1 MPRRRDSVFIAQ
13 MVEAAEAA
21 LEFSAG
27 QTAVS
32 FAGDRLVGYAV
43 VRAIQL
49 IGQAAR
55 GVSGELQAAHPEIPW
70 RVMIGMRNVV
80 VHDYADVDLALV
92 WKTVREDLP
101 GLIERL
107 NAILEEG
114 SAS

>member
-1 MPRRRDSVFIAQ
+1 MPHRRDSVFIAQ

-21 LEFSAG
+21 LEFSDG
-27 QTAVS
+27 HTAES
-32 FAGDRLVGYAV
+32 FAGDRLVGFAV

-70 RVMIGMRNVV
+70 REIIGMRNVV

-101 GLIERL
+101 GLVERL
-107 NAILEEG
+107 NAIFEEG

>member
-1 MPRRRDSVFIAQ
+1 MPHRRDSVFVAQ

-21 LEFSAG
+21 LEFSDG
-27 QTAVS
+27 QTAES
-32 FAGDRLVGYAV
+32 FARDRLVGYAV

-55 GVSGELQAAHPEIPW
+55 SVSPELQAAHAEIPW
-70 RVMIGMRNVV
+70 REMIGMRNVV
-80 VHDYADVDLALV
+80 VHDYADVDLSLV
-92 WKTVREDLP
+92 WKTVRDDLP

-107 NAILEEG
+107 NAILDEG

>member
-1 MPRRRDSVFIAQ
+1 MPRSRDSVFIAQ

-21 LEFSAG
+21 LEFSDG
-27 QTAVS
+27 HTAES

-49 IGQAAR
+49 IGQGAR
-55 GVSGELQAAHPEIPW
+55 GVSGELQAAHSEIPW
-70 RVMIGMRNVV
+70 SGMIGMRNVV

-107 NAILEEG
+107 NAILGEG

>member
-1 MPRRRDSVFIAQ
+1 MPHRRDSVFIAQ
-13 MVEAAEAA
+13 MVEAAAAA
-21 LEFSAG
+21 LEFSDG
-27 QTAVS
+27 LTAES

-49 IGQAAR
+49 LGQAAR

-70 RVMIGMRNVV
+70 REMIGLRNVV

-101 GLIERL
+101 GLVERL
-107 NAILEEG
+107 NAILAEG
-114 SAS
+114 SAP